1 MKNSTR
7 DVKRRFRS
15 VGWQA
20 HVNEHCRLCGACVHV
35 CPQNAITLGEERAA
49 ISQECLGCGIC
60 VKTCG
65 SNAIDIDLVQALKPE
80 IKDYFT
86 GLKIDV

>member
-1 MKNSTR
+1 
-7 DVKRRFRS
+7 
-15 VGWQA
+15 
-20 HVNEHCRLCGACVHV
+20 V